1 MDIYNYL
8 LYNEP
13 TRRGKFMKIA
23 EMIRYLRLR
32 DGLSQRDLAAKIH
45 VSPSAIGMYES
56 GQRFPTQEVEEAL
69 ADYFNVSLD
78 VLRGISEEHSYNENV
93 RSFASLSE
101 NMQKR
106 LLAYYNFFLKY
117 ENGEDGEKG
126 SD

>member
-1 MDIYNYL
+1 MN
-8 LYNEP
+8 
-13 TRRGKFMKIA
+13 IA
-23 EMIRYLRLR
+23 EMIKYLRLR

-93 RSFASLSE
+93 KIFASLSE
-101 NMQKR
+101 DMQRR
-106 LLAYYNFFLKY
+106 LLAYWEFYLKY
-117 ENGEDGEKG
+117 EKG
-126 SD
+126 TNSEEGRD

>member
-1 MDIYNYL
+1 
-8 LYNEP
+8 
-13 TRRGKFMKIA
+13 MKIA

-93 RSFASLSE
+93 RIFASLTE
-101 NMQKR
+101 DMQKR

-117 ENGEDGEKG
+117 ENGEDDGKG